1 MVMDSL
7 CYCIVGGVI
16 DQEKISQHSD
26 LSDKVSISRK
36 DYDADVGDLLL
47 PPCRHCQ
54 SSGSSSPSGGPGSRG
69 AGGSGGSPSS
79 SPPSSPRPSWPRS
92 VQQTSS
98 SM

>member
-26 LSDKVSISRK
+26 LSDTVIISRK
-36 DYDADVGDLLL
+36 GDLVDGDLIL
-47 PPCRHCQ
+47 PPCRRCL
-54 SSGSSSPSGGPGSRG
+54 SSGNSSPSDGPGSRG